1 MRKLLNTLY
10 ITNEKAYLYLKG
22 ETLVC
27 KVEKDTLLQI
37 PFDNFESIVCF
48 SYIGMSPAL
57 MGKCVNSNV
66 PIAFIS
72 PSGKFLAKVTG
83 ETKGNVFLRVQQ
95 IDCFRKCNEDLAKN
109 TLAAKF
115 SNTIKLIKRS
125 QHDNEVLRTND
136 EINKTVDVLK
146 ESIVQIYQ
154 VRDIPS
160 MMGIEG
166 IAQKNISLFLVN

>member
-83 ETKGNVFLRVQQ
+83 ETKGNVF
-95 IDCFRKCNEDLAKN
+95 CACNRLTAFVN
-109 TLAAKF
+109 
-115 SNTIKLIKRS
+115 
-125 QHDNEVLRTND
+125 VM
-136 EINKTVDVLK
+136 KT
-146 ESIVQIYQ
+146 
-154 VRDIPS
+154 
-160 MMGIEG
+160 
-166 IAQKNISLFLVN
+166 